1 MAYVRTR
8 TTKAGML
15 STTLL
20 EAYRDENGLPRQRVL
35 ANLHGEPSTL
45 GALAKLAVTH
55 DALSRERNEG
65 AEPAQEGPGFVLIA
79 SRALTKHNH
88 RIAQIDRRLD
98 AIEQE
103 MAVIREH
110 CTASDDAFQKA
121 CRHYQEDYCRA
132 FERVIGLSLES
143 KRAAA
148 LLRRKLA

>member
-8 TTKAGML
+8 TTKAGIM
-15 STTLL
+15 STTLI

-35 ANLHGEPSTL
+35 ANLHGETNTL
-45 GALAKLAVTH
+45 RALAKLAVMH
-55 DALSRERNEG
+55 DMLSRERNQG
-65 AEPAQEGPGFVLIA
+65 AEPAQEGPGFVLIT
-79 SRALTKHNH
+79 SRASAKHDH
-88 RIAQIDRRLD
+88 HIAQIDRRLA

-121 CRHYQEDYCRA
+121 CRHYNEDCRRA
-132 FERVIGLSLES
+132 VERVMGLSHER
-143 KRAAA
+143 KQAAA